1 MKTIRFTR
9 EGFEEL
15 KKKLETLKDQR
26 PSAVLDLKKARDQG
40 DLSEN
45 GYYKSARLKL
55 TEIDRNLRF
64 LGFQLKNAFIVE
76 NKNKNIVGIGT
87 KVKLSNGIT
96 FLLVGDLEAKP
107 SEKKISLLSPIGQ
120 ALEGKRQGDKV
131 EITTPQGKLS
141 YKIIEL
147 IN

>member
-1 MKTIRFTR
+1 MKTIRFTK

-15 KKKLETLKDQR
+15 KKKLETLKNQR

-55 TEIDRNLRF
+55 TEIDRNLR
-64 LGFQLKNAFIVE
+64 LIGFQVKNAFIVE

-87 KVKLSNGIT
+87 RVKLSNGIT
-96 FLLVGDLEAKP
+96 FLIVGDLEAKP

-120 ALEGKRQGDKV
+120 ALEGKKQGDKV
-131 EITTPQGKLS
+131 EITTPQEKLS
-141 YKIIEL
+141 YKILEV